1 MSTPQPG
8 DDDRP
13 WLAVRVE
20 PSGDP
25 QPVIDALFAAG
36 SLGVQEDGFAV
47 LTQFPPDTVAS
58 EIEAV
63 VRARDAGAKIVTS
76 AAPATDW
83 SQWRASVRAHAL
95 GRITIAP
102 PWMTDE
108 GEAGITVVIDPA
120 MAFGTGEHATTRGV
134 VRLMQRLPAM
144 PRVVAD
150 LGAGSAVLSICAA
163 RLGAEKVVAIEI
175 DPDAIGNAEQNV
187 RVNGVSAMVTV
198 IEGDAAM
205 LLPLVAPVG
214 LVLANIISSILLDLL
229 PSIRDSLT
237 QDGHAI
243 LSGILWEERETIVG
257 AIDRGGWRI
266 VTEDSEEGWWSVL
279 IAARQ

>member
-1 MSTPQPG
+1 MSTPQSEH
-8 DDDRP
+8 DDRP
-13 WLAVRVE
+13 WLAVRIE

-36 SLGVQEDGFAV
+36 SLGVQEVGAAV
-47 LTQFPPDTVAS
+47 LTHFPPDTKAS
-58 EIEAV
+58 EIEAAV
-63 VRARDAGAKIVTS
+63 LARDAGARVATS
-76 AAPATDW
+76 AAPAADW
-83 SQWRASVRAHAL
+83 SQWRASVRAHLL

-102 PWMTDE
+102 PWLGDA
-108 GEAGITVVIDPA
+108 AGSEIIVVIDPV

-134 VRLMQRLPAM
+134 VRLMQLLPVM

-163 RLGAEKVVAIEI
+163 RLGAQKVVAIEI
-175 DPDAIGNAEQNV
+175 DPDAISNAQHNV
-187 RVNGVSAMVTV
+187 RVNGVSAEVAV

-214 LVLANIISSILLDLL
+214 LVLANIISSILIDLL
-229 PSIRDSLT
+229 PSIRDSLAKG
-237 QDGHAI
+237 GHSI
-243 LSGILWEERETIVG
+243 LSGILLEERDSIIH

-266 VTEDSEEGWWSVL
+266 VAEDSEEGWWSVL
-279 IAARQ
+279 IAAQQ